1 MYTED
6 VVRVALAGEGSDGFL
21 ISYPR
26 ELGAVVKSESGKDE
40 SKDSPISVGSDQVTR
55 FAPSAEAAA
64 KVIAAILTK
73 AAKDAQEEHPKDAF
87 DRAFAKAAK
96 EV

>member
-6 VVRVALAGEGSDGFL
+6 VLRIALAGEGSDGFL

-26 ELGAVVKSESGKDE
+26 ELGSVVKDEEGKSDD
-40 SKDSPISVGSDQVTR
+40 KDMPMPGSSDVTR

-64 KVIAAILTK
+64 KVVAAILTK
-73 AAKDAQEEHPKDAF
+73 AQNDAKKEHPRDVFDNAF
-87 DRAFAKAAK
+87 KKAVK

>member
-6 VVRVALAGEGSDGFL
+6 IVRVGLAGEGSDGFL
-21 ISYPR
+21 VSYDR
-26 ELGAVVKSESGKDE
+26 ELGSVVKAEDGKSSDKE
-40 SKDSPISVGSDQVTR
+40 MPIGGSSQVTR

-73 AAKDAQEEHPKDAF
+73 AQKDAQKEHPKDVFDNAF
-87 DRAFAKAAK
+87 KKAVK